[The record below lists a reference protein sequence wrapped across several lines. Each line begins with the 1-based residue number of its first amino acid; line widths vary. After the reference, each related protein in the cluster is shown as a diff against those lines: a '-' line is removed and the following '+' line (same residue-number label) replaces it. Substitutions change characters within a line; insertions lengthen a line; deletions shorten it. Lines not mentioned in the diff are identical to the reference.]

1 VTTNKVVLISEC
13 PVALALPF
21 AGHLMHISTFT
32 QKKKRKE
39 KKRGGLSSPCTSAAQ
54 FSEETG
60 PSVVIIIC

>member
-1 VTTNKVVLISEC
+1 
-13 PVALALPF
+13 
-21 AGHLMHISTFT
+21 MHISTFT

-39 KKRGGLSSPCTSAAQ
+39 KGGLSSPCTSAAQ